1 MASTKV
7 DNTSKSGKVVLNRF
21 DMVFNSIRV
30 KLAKQWMCTFQL
42 QGEGM
47 EVSHCG
53 WMFQLSVLG

>member
-21 DMVFNSIRV
+21 DMVFNSIQV
-30 KLAKQWMCTFQL
+30 KLAKQWMYTFQQ

-53 WMFQLSVLG
+53 